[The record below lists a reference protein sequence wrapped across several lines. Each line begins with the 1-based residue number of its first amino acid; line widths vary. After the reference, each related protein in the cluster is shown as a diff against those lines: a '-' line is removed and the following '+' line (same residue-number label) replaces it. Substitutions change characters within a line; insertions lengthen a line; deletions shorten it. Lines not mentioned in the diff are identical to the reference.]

1 MEILKH
7 RLEEESRARATA
19 DSRILEVRLAGEYRR
34 ISGCRLSPEIPLIC
48 LRSQAKARYVWC
60 VKEEVALS
68 SGWGARL
75 ESRGHG
81 IESRSGH

>member
-19 DSRILEVRLAGEYRR
+19 DSRILEVSLAWERRR
-34 ISGCRLSPEIPLIC
+34 ISGCRLSPEIPIIR

-60 VKEEVALS
+60 VKEEAVRP
-68 SGWGARL
+68 SGG
-75 ESRGHG
+75 
-81 IESRSGH
+81 